1 MITTSVLS
9 EAVNNLWFWTY
20 SMVAGW
26 GLTFTLVVASLVV
39 LAIKHIRLYR
49 RTIQIE
55 NRLVALERDFNLTFK
70 SWPGKK

>member
-1 MITTSVLS
+1 MITTNVLS

-26 GLTFTLVVASLVV
+26 GLTFTLIVVSLVV
-39 LAIKHIRLYR
+39 LALKYIRLYR
-49 RTIQIE
+49 KMANLE
-55 NRLVALERDFNLTFK
+55 NRLVSLERDFNLTHK